1 MREKG
6 DIGSMPLSEFA
17 ARVKKENDEKTVF

>member
-6 DIGSMPLSEFA
+6 DVGAMTLADFA
-17 ARVKKENDEKTVF
+17 DKVKKENDEKTVF